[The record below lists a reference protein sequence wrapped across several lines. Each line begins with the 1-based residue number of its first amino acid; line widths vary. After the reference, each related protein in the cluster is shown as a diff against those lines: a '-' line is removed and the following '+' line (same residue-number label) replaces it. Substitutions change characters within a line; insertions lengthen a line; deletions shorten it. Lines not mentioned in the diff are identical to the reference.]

1 MQGLSKG
8 MSVEADVAALAADV
22 MESDV
27 GALEEDGMDVDA
39 EGRSEAPLERKGKH
53 KYTEE
58 FKEKILDIL
67 RVNGFEDKRSAKL
80 AQDDFLQLLAVFN
93 KQGIHFA

>member
-1 MQGLSKG
+1 M
-8 MSVEADVAALAADV
+8 DD
-22 MESDV
+22 
-27 GALEEDGMDVDA
+27 DGMDMDA
-39 EGRSEAPLERKGKH
+39 DDQPGAPLERKGKH

-67 RVNGFEDKRSAKL
+67 RVNNFEDKRSAKL